1 MAKPLVI
8 VESPAKA
15 KTLSRFL
22 GGKFRVEASIGH
34 VRDLPERASE
44 VPKEIKDKP
53 WGRMAVDVDGDF
65 TPYYVVPLSKRKRIS
80 ELKAAVK
87 EASEV
92 LLATDPDREGESI
105 SAHLQ
110 EVLQPKVPTRRIVFH
125 EITEEAVREAI
136 ANARDVD
143 HHLVKAQEGRRIL
156 DRLFGYT
163 LSPVLW
169 KKVGTGL
176 SAGRVQSVAVRLI
189 VEREEE
195 RRAFHKASFWDL
207 EARIAADG
215 REFTATLVRLGDRRI
230 ASGKDFDA
238 ATGKL
243 KESTARLLTEA
254 DAGALAADLRGRL
267 PWAVTAVEE
276 RPQTQRPSPPFTTST
291 LQQEANR
298 KLGFSADRTMKAAQG
313 LHDEGLISYHRTD
326 STTLSQKALGEAA
339 KAIKD
344 IYGAEFHTGTRQY
357 QTKVRNAQ
365 EAHEAIRPTDFDRRP
380 QQMSGLDVD
389 ELRIY
394 ELIWKRA
401 IASQMADARLLR
413 TSVEITAP
421 SGQGDAVF
429 TASGKAIQF
438 AGFLRAYVEG
448 SDDPAAALDDQE
460 TILPTLSRGQ
470 PIGAEGAAGAT
481 LARLD
486 SKGHETTPPA
496 RYTDASLV
504 KRLEDEGIGRPS
516 TYASIIKTILG
527 RGYVFRQGKAL
538 IPSFTAFAVTSLLR
552 SHFSDYVDLGFT
564 AEMEE
569 DLDQI
574 ASGERTSFDF
584 VRDFYR
590 GDNGRPG
597 LEQRA
602 QSDDQIPYPAV
613 DVGIDPE
620 TDLPIRVRI
629 GRFGPFLARG
639 EGGDGHTASLPDEV
653 APADFTVE
661 PGGRPAQRQGRRA
674 ALARRPSDDGR
685 EGLPA
690 DRPLRSV
697 RAARRDAGE
706 GRQGR
711 QGAEAE
717 ARLAAED
724 AVRRVD
730 ADARPGA
737 AAPEPAAPGRH
748 PSRRRQADRRQLR
761 PVLAVREAQH
771 RLPLARFGSGGVRGH
786 ARSGRRI
793 VPAAEA
799 EPPAERLAHRAER
812 AGREARHGEGDA
824 GAVGPLRSL
833 RHRRDHARLAA
844 EERRPGEDHDR
855 RGRRT
860 AQGAGS
866 DGPAAEEGR
875 PQGRRRRAASSRPQE
890 RASQGRLIGD
900 SMEPVV
906 QIVGAGLAG
915 SEAAWQVASRGV
927 RVVLHEMR
935 PAKPTAVHKTAGC
948 AELVCSNSFRGD
960 KLDNAVGLLKEEM
973 RRLGSLIMQAAET
986 ARVPAGA
993 ALAVDRDRFSAE
1005 VTTALAVHPLI
1016 SIVRGE
1022 VPAIPPPRA
1031 DGGPVIIATG
1041 PLTSDALSA
1050 DLVRM
1055 VGAEHLYFYDA
1066 ISPIVLA
1073 ESIDRSKVFR
1083 ASRWDRSLRRTAACR
1098 PRRRRGR

>member
-22 GGKFRVEASIGH
+22 GGKFRVEASVGH
-34 VRDLPERASE
+34 IRDLPERASE

-65 TPYYVVPLSKRKRIS
+65 TPYYVIPLAKRKRIA
-80 ELKAAVK
+80 ELRAALK
-87 EASEV
+87 DASEV

-125 EITEEAVREAI
+125 EITEEAVREVI
-136 ANARDVD
+136 EHARDID
-143 HHLVKAQEGRRIL
+143 ANLVKAQEGRRIL

-207 EARIAADG
+207 EARIGAEG
-215 REFTATLVRLGDRRI
+215 REFTATMVRLADRRI

-243 KESTARLLTEA
+243 KESAARLLTEA
-254 DAGALAADLRGRL
+254 DAGALATDLRGRL

-339 KAIKD
+339 KAVTD
-344 IYGAEFHTGTRQY
+344 IYGAEFHTGPRQY

-389 ELRIY
+389 EARIY

-413 TSVEITAP
+413 TSIEITAP

-460 TILPTLSRGQ
+460 TILPKLTRGQ
-470 PIGAEGAAGAT
+470 PISAEGTAGAT
-481 LARLD
+481 LARLE

-552 SHFSDYVDLGFT
+552 SHFGDYVDLGFT

-590 GDNGRPG
+590 GTDGRPG

-602 QSDDQIPYPAV
+602 QLDDQIPYPAI

-620 TDLPIRVRI
+620 LNLPIRVRI

-639 EGGDGHTASLPDEV
+639 EGGEGHTASLPDEV

-661 PGGRPAQRQGRRA
+661 EAVDLLNAKAEGPRALGVHPTTAEKVYLLTGRYGPYVQLGEMPEKAAKGAKAKAAPKPKRASLPKSLFSESTLTLDQALQLLTLPREVGTHPDDGKPIVANFGPYSPYVKHNTDFRSLDSEAAVFEVTLDQAVELFRQPKQSRRQSVSRTVLNALGARPGTEKAMQVLSGRYGPYVTDGTTHASLPKGADPATITIAEAEELLKARE
-674 ALARRPSDDGR
+674 ALGPPQKKGARKSGGARRP
-685 EGLPA
+685 PA
-690 DRPLRSV
+690 RK
-697 RAARRDAGE
+697 
-706 GRQGR
+706 
-711 QGAEAE
+711 
-717 ARLAAED
+717 
-724 AVRRVD
+724 
-730 ADARPGA
+730 
-737 AAPEPAAPGRH
+737 AAPRK
-748 PSRRRQADRRQLR
+748 
-761 PVLAVREAQH
+761 
-771 RLPLARFGSGGVRGH
+771 
-786 ARSGRRI
+786 
-793 VPAAEA
+793 
-799 EPPAERLAHRAER
+799 
-812 AGREARHGEGDA
+812 
-824 GAVGPLRSL
+824 GA
-833 RHRRDHARLAA
+833 
-844 EERRPGEDHDR
+844 
-855 RGRRT
+855 
-860 AQGAGS
+860 
-866 DGPAAEEGR
+866 
-875 PQGRRRRAASSRPQE
+875 
-890 RASQGRLIGD
+890 
-900 SMEPVV
+900 
-906 QIVGAGLAG
+906 
-915 SEAAWQVASRGV
+915 
-927 RVVLHEMR
+927 
-935 PAKPTAVHKTAGC
+935 
-948 AELVCSNSFRGD
+948 
-960 KLDNAVGLLKEEM
+960 
-973 RRLGSLIMQAAET
+973 
-986 ARVPAGA
+986 
-993 ALAVDRDRFSAE
+993 
-1005 VTTALAVHPLI
+1005 
-1016 SIVRGE
+1016 
-1022 VPAIPPPRA
+1022 
-1031 DGGPVIIATG
+1031 
-1041 PLTSDALSA
+1041 
-1050 DLVRM
+1050 
-1055 VGAEHLYFYDA
+1055 
-1066 ISPIVLA
+1066 
-1073 ESIDRSKVFR
+1073 
-1083 ASRWDRSLRRTAACR
+1083 
-1098 PRRRRGR
+1098 